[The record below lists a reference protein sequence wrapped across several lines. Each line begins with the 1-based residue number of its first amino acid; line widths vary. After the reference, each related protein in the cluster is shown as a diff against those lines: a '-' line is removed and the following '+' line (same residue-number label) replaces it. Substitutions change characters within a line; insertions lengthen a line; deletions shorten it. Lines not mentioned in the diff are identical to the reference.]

1 MYLGHY
7 AFDGDPTLLEAAYR
21 RLTAAYPPG
30 LLDLQVAVR
39 RDDGLDVYDACPDA
53 DTFRTFSAS
62 AEFRDALSGAGL
74 PAPRVTG
81 LGEVV
86 TALLRQPVG

>member
-21 RLTAAYPPG
+21 RLSASIPSENLT
-30 LLDLQVAVR
+30 LHVVVV
-39 RDDGLDVYDACPDA
+39 RDDGLDIYDSCPDEA
-53 DTFRTFSAS
+53 TFVEFSTS
-62 AEFRDALSGAGL
+62 PEFDSLRESSGL

-86 TALLRQPVG
+86 HALVREPVG

>member
-21 RLTAAYPPG
+21 RLAAAMPSDN
-30 LLDLQVAVR
+30 LDLHVVVV
-39 RDDGLDVYDACPDA
+39 RDDGLDIYDACPDHE
-53 DTFRTFSAS
+53 TFTAFHTS
-62 AEFRDALSGAGL
+62 AEFNAVRESSGL

-81 LGEVV
+81 IGDVV
-86 TALLRQPVG
+86 TATVKEPVG

>member
-21 RLTAAYPPG
+21 RLAASYPPES
-30 LLDLQVAVR
+30 LTLHVVVV
-39 RDDGLDVYDACPDA
+39 RDDGLDIYDSCPDEA
-53 DTFRTFSAS
+53 TFVAFSGGD
-62 AEFRDALSGAGL
+62 EFARELAGSGL
-74 PAPRVTG
+74 PTPRVTG

-86 TALLRQPVG
+86 TATVAEPVG

>member
-21 RLTAAYPPG
+21 RLSAGIPPEN
-30 LLDLQVAVR
+30 LELHVVVTRA
-39 RDDGLDVYDACPDA
+39 DGLDIYDACPDE
-53 DTFRTFSAS
+53 
-62 AEFRDALSGAGL
+62 AEFTAFHTSPEFDALRESSGL

-81 LGEVV
+81 LGHVV
-86 TALLRQPVG
+86 TALVKQPVG

>member
-21 RLTAAYPPG
+21 RLMAMTPTDN
-30 LLDLQVAVR
+30 LELHVVVVR
-39 RDDGLDVYDACPDA
+39 PDGLDIYDSCPDEA
-53 DTFRTFSAS
+53 TFTTFNSSREFAQALEAS
-62 AEFRDALSGAGL
+62 GL
-74 PAPRVTG
+74 PAPRITG

-86 TALLRQPVG
+86 SASVRQPVG